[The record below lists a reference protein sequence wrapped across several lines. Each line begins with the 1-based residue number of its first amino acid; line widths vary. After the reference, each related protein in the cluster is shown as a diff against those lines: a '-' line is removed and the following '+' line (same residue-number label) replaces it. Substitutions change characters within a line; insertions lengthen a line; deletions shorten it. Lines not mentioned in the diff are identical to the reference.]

1 MVVIVSEPGVNKC
14 PHQANYCVWA
24 LGPAGNM
31 IISNVARALC
41 NKSITIE
48 RCVLFSAIQQ
58 GVKNS
63 HHWAT
68 KTKTQYDTSSFQLR
82 WQVAAIKLQLLLLNS
97 AVFIAG

>member
-14 PHQANYCVWA
+14 PHQADHCVWA

-31 IISNVARALC
+31 IISHVARGLC
-41 NKSITIE
+41 NKSITTE

-58 GVKNS
+58 GVKKFTSLSQKN
-63 HHWAT
+63 
-68 KTKTQYDTSSFQLR
+68 KYDTSSFQLR